1 MNRYLKI
8 ILAVVIFSALGI
20 GMSFA
25 VTFSDSNVTP
35 IELQSGNWTWTHIL
49 DLTDFDPDLNAGDN
63 INVTAAL
70 LTIQMDFTR
79 FGTGSLK
86 LFEVN
91 GSGDSILL
99 DTLDSDGSAGT
110 MNNFVWSIDLDA
122 LSNGATVLQ
131 ALNDKEFV
139 VDLSLVADHGTIR
152 NIDSSRL
159 SGEASVTQP
168 TPDPTPDPTQ
178 VPEPSTLLLLG
189 AGLSGVGILKRRF
202 KK

>member
-8 ILAVVIFSALGI
+8 ILAVVLFSALGI

-25 VTFSDSNVTP
+25 VTFSDSDVTP
-35 IELQSGNWTWTHIL
+35 IKLQSGNWTWTHIL

-79 FGTGSLK
+79 FGTGNVK

-91 GSGDSILL
+91 GYGDSILL
-99 DTLDSDGSAGT
+99 ATLDSNGSAGAV
-110 MNNFVWSIDLDA
+110 NNFVWPIDLDA

-131 ALNDKEFV
+131 ALNNKEFV
-139 VDLSLVADHGTIR
+139 VELSLVANHGTIR

-168 TPDPTPDPTQ
+168 TPGPTS

>member
-1 MNRYLKI
+1 MNRFLKI
-8 ILAVVIFSALGI
+8 ILAVVLFAALGI
-20 GMSFA
+20 GKSFA
-25 VTFSDSNVTP
+25 VTFSDSDVTP

-49 DLTDFDPDLNAGDN
+49 DLTDFDPDLNPGDN
-63 INVTAAL
+63 INVTAAI

-79 FGTGSLK
+79 FGTGSFK

-99 DTLDSDGSAGT
+99 ATLDSNGPAGT
-110 MNNFVWSIDLDA
+110 VNNFVWSIDLDA
-122 LSNGATVLQ
+122 LSNGAAVLQ

-139 VDLSLVADHGTIR
+139 VDLSLVANHGTIG
-152 NIDSSRL
+152 NIDSSML

-168 TPDPTPDPTQ
+168 TPDPTP